1 MSADRPRVPA
11 SASSLG
17 VGETLSELRQVIED
31 AGGFVSPD
39 LVVRERRGE
48 FFCALAADALHPRL
62 LLSYEEVLAVPLR
75 QITWSAS
82 GATLVVES
90 GLECLSTV
98 QRHLLD
104 LWLELVTQT
113 DKLASVRRNVPSVA
127 LAHAPTRTHLA
138 AGGYPDLAEAPDPDD
153 AAQILLGW
161 HSSGGRQQWLAA
173 GSSTQS
179 EVGIARRRP
188 EARWRLIPLKSF
200 VNHHPDGAPQVP
212 IPGQFAVVTSPI
224 SNEVETFE
232 NYGDLD
238 ALHLLM
244 RFGYV
249 DSTAR
254 VVHSVPVEVASP
266 HLGTLAIGRNPPRTP
281 RQALSMNE
289 LAGIRRTE
297 AGVRL
302 GYLSARP
309 GNRAT
314 VVALLAM
321 LLQSA
326 GGLRPGEA
334 PRAAEQ
340 LVDDIAAANLRYY
353 LELEALV
360 DQADQTSLAA
370 GESPPPIHDAVRQVS
385 MRQRQRLSAM
395 WGT

>member
-1 MSADRPRVPA
+1 MTSMQVDSDSAPLRRVLLDLGQVLA
-11 SASSLG
+11 ESGGCVSS
-17 VGETLSELRQVIED
+17 S
-31 AGGFVSPD
+31 
-39 LVVRERRGE
+39 LVVREREGE
-48 FFCALAADALHPRL
+48 FSCAVAPGASHPMLLVTYDAP
-62 LLSYEEVLAVPLR
+62 LSVPLGELV
-75 QITWSAS
+75 WSAS
-82 GATLVVES
+82 TTKLGVES
-90 GLECLSTV
+90 GLETLSGV